1 MNKISDSSIEE
12 SELKEPDLSLLDKKS
27 DQTEIT
33 RRVRYAIALATKK
46 RSHWIIIILIAL
58 IISGAGI
65 YLMSRRQDMQPNIES
80 LTVPVQT
87 QSLTVRL
94 EASGS
99 IEPITSVNISP
110 KNTGRLTALYVEQ
123 GDTVK
128 AGQLLA
134 RMDSAN
140 LTAELAQAQAELAQA
155 KAEYTK
161 ILNGNRQEAIAR
173 AKSQVLSAQAQADLS
188 AKRLEKNRWLA
199 QEGAIAQLTLD
210 EYISTDKTARAS
222 LAEAQEQLREL
233 ENGSRPEDIEQSKA
247 KVAAA
252 KAKVDLAQTEL
263 EDTAIYAPFDGIISQ
278 KYATVGAVV
287 TPNVSASTTSSAT
300 SSSILSIASGLEVN
314 VNVSEATIAQ
324 IEPNQTVEIVAEA
337 YPYRTFQAR
346 VKQIA
351 PEAIIENNV
360 TSFEVKVELITGQA
374 ELRSGMNVDA
384 IFVGKKIANALTIP
398 TVAITTNQGEI
409 GVMVLGDRGAFLEG
423 NRRRRGEANR
433 NKAQFKP
440 VRVGFS
446 ENGQTQII
454 QGLTSGDRVF
464 IDFPA
469 GQAPLRTGL
478 P

>member
-1 MNKISDSSIEE
+1 MNKISDSSVEQ
-12 SELKEPDLSLLDKKS
+12 SELKEPDSSLLDKKS
-27 DQTEIT
+27 DQTT
-33 RRVRYAIALATKK
+33 IALAPKK
-46 RSHWIIIILIAL
+46 QFPWIIIVLIAL
-58 IISGAGI
+58 IISGGGI
-65 YLMSRRQDMQPNIES
+65 YFDSRRKHTQPNLQS

-87 QSLTVRL
+87 QSLKVSF

-110 KNTGRLTALYVEQ
+110 KTTGRLAALYVEQ
-123 GDTVK
+123 GDKVI

-134 RMDSAN
+134 KMDSAN
-140 LTAELAQAQAELAQA
+140 LIAELAQAQAELAQA
-155 KAEYTK
+155 QAEYTK
-161 ILNGNRQEAIAR
+161 VLNGNRPEAIAR
-173 AKSQVLSAQAQADLS
+173 AKYQVLSAQAQGELS

-210 EYISTDKTARAS
+210 EYLSEDKTARAS

-233 ENGSRPEDIEQSKA
+233 ENGSRPEEIEQSIA
-247 KVAAA
+247 QVAAA
-252 KAKVDLAQTEL
+252 KAKVDLAWTDFN
-263 EDTAIYAPFDGIISQ
+263 DTAIYAPFDGIISQ

-300 SSSILSIASGLEVN
+300 SSSILSIASGLEVKA
-314 VNVSEATIAQ
+314 NVSEATIAQ
-324 IEPNQTVEIVAEA
+324 IKPNQTVEITAEA
-337 YPYRTFQAR
+337 YPYRTFLGR
-346 VKQIA
+346 VQQVA

-360 TSFEVKVELITGQA
+360 TSFEVKVELLTGQT

-384 IFVGKKIANALTIP
+384 VFVGKNIPNALTIP

-409 GVMVLGDRGAFLEG
+409 GVMVLGDRD
-423 NRRRRGEANR
+423 N
-433 NKAQFKP
+433 AQFKP

-454 QGLTSGDRVF
+454 QGLKPSDRVF
-464 IDFPA
+464 IDFPP
-469 GQAPLRTGL
+469 GQAPIRTGL

>member
-1 MNKISDSSIEE
+1 
-12 SELKEPDLSLLDKKS
+12 
-27 DQTEIT
+27 
-33 RRVRYAIALATKK
+33 
-46 RSHWIIIILIAL
+46 
-58 IISGAGI
+58 
-65 YLMSRRQDMQPNIES
+65 
-80 LTVPVQT
+80 
-87 QSLTVRL
+87 
-94 EASGS
+94 
-99 IEPITSVNISP
+99 
-110 KNTGRLTALYVEQ
+110 
-123 GDTVK
+123 

-134 RMDSAN
+134 RMDSSN

-155 KAEYTK
+155 EAEYTK
-161 ILNGNRQEAIAR
+161 VLNGNRQEAIAR
-173 AKSQVLSAQAQADLS
+173 AKSQVLSAQAQVDLS
-188 AKRLEKNRWLA
+188 SKKLEKNRWLA

-210 EYISTDKTARAS
+210 EYISTEKTTRAS
-222 LAEAQEQLREL
+222 LAEAEEQLREL
-233 ENGSRPEDIEQSKA
+233 KNGSRPEEIEQSKA

-252 KAKVDLAQTEL
+252 KAKMAMVQTEL
-263 EDTAIYAPFDGIISQ
+263 ADTSIYAPFDGIISQ

-287 TPNVSASTTSSAT
+287 TPNVSASSTSSAT

-314 VNVSEATIAQ
+314 VNVSEVNIAQ
-324 IEPNQTVEIVAEA
+324 IKPNQKVEIVADA
-337 YPYRTFQAR
+337 YPYSTFQGR

-360 TSFEVKVELITGQA
+360 TSFEVKVELITGKT

-384 IFVGKKIANALTIP
+384 VFVGKKIENALTIP

-409 GVMVLGDRGAFLEG
+409 GVMVA
-423 NRRRRGEANR
+423 GER

-454 QGLTSGDRVF
+454 QGLKASDRVF
-464 IDFPA
+464 IDFPP

>member
-1 MNKISDSSIEE
+1 MNKISDSSVEQ
-12 SELKEPDLSLLDKKS
+12 SELKEKEQDSSSSPTAIAQGRRSL
-27 DQTEIT
+27 
-33 RRVRYAIALATKK
+33 IALASKK
-46 RSHWIIIILIAL
+46 RFNWIIIILIAL

-65 YLMSRRQDMQPNIES
+65 YFVSRRKDAQPNMQS
-80 LTVPVQT
+80 RTVPVTT
-87 QSLTVRL
+87 QSLKVSF

-110 KNTGRLTALYVEQ
+110 KNAGRLTALYVEQ
-123 GDTVK
+123 GDKVK

-155 KAEYTK
+155 QAEYTK
-161 ILNGNRQEAIAR
+161 ALNGNRQEAIAR

-199 QEGAIAQLTLD
+199 QQGAIAQLTLD
-210 EYISTDKTARAS
+210 EYLSEDKTTRAS
-222 LAEAQEQLREL
+222 LAEAQEQLQEL
-233 ENGSRPEDIEQSKA
+233 ENGSRPEDIAQSKA

-252 KAKVDLAQTEL
+252 KAQVDLAQTEL

-278 KYATVGAVV
+278 KYATVGAIV

-314 VNVSEATIAQ
+314 ANVSEATIAQ
-324 IEPNQTVEIVAEA
+324 IKPNQTVEIVAEA
-337 YPYRTFQAR
+337 YPYRTFKGR

-351 PEAIIENNV
+351 PEAIVENNV

-374 ELRSGMNVDA
+374 ELRSGMNIDA
-384 IFVGKKIANALTIP
+384 VFVGKKIENALTIP

-409 GVMVLGDRGAFLEG
+409 GVMVLGDRAQ
-423 NRRRRGEANR
+423 
-433 NKAQFKP
+433 AQFKP
-440 VRVGFS
+440 VRVGFN
-446 ENGQTQII
+446 ENGQTKII
-454 QGLTSGDRVF
+454 QGLSAGDRVF
-464 IDFPA
+464 IDFPP
-469 GQAPLRTGL
+469 GQAPIRTGL